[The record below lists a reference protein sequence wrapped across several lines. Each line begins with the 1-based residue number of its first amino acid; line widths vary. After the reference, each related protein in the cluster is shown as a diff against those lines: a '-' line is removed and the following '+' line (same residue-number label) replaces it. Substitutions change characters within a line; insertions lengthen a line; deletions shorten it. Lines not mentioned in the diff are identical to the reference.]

1 MPRSTSYEYNEATG
15 QWVERVTNT
24 TDKKDKKEEATQTS
38 SDNLTSTD
46 TNSDSATGE
55 AEKEANDIEY
65 ETLSGTLNYIATNDT
80 IQLQAGDTVTLKGLG
95 NYLSGDYYVQ
105 DVTRSVSANGYS
117 HSATLIRTD
126 FGDKLVI
133 KGAVEETKEE
143 KKEPENTRTH
153 TVVKGDTLWGIATKY
168 YGKGSLY
175 TKIYDANTNQIANP
189 NLIYIGQ
196 VFVIP

>member
-24 TDKKDKKEEATQTS
+24 SGKKDKKEEATQTS

-46 TNSDSATGE
+46 TNSNSATGE

-80 IQLQAGDTVTLKGLG
+80 IQLQAGDTVTLRGLG

-126 FGDKLVI
+126 F
-133 KGAVEETKEE
+133 
-143 KKEPENTRTH
+143 
-153 TVVKGDTLWGIATKY
+153 
-168 YGKGSLY
+168 
-175 TKIYDANTNQIANP
+175 
-189 NLIYIGQ
+189 
-196 VFVIP
+196 